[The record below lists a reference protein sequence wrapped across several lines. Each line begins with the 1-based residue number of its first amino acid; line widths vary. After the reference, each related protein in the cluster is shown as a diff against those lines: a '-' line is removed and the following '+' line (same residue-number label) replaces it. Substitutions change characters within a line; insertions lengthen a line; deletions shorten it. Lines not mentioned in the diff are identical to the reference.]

1 MKQILHTALFLGLLL
16 FVARCDSSEPQA
28 EPTPTTGSIAGRVS
42 LAPGVAGSIDNTRV
56 AAYKDFADWANDRVL
71 KQVAAASNGNYAI
84 NDLPPGSYYVD
95 AWKDNN
101 NSAQWDSGDYLQVYG
116 SGSYPA
122 YQPSPVSVEAGKVTT
137 INMELIIIP

>member
-1 MKQILHTALFLGLLL
+1 LVLVLAVTG
-16 FVARCDSSEPQA
+16 CDQTETEP

-42 LAPGVAGSIDNTRV
+42 LAPGVAGSVDNTRV
-56 AAYKDFADWANDRVL
+56 ACYKDYADWANDRVL
-71 KQVAAASNGNYAI
+71 KQVGAASNGNYAL
-84 NDLPPGSYYVD
+84 NQLPPGTYYVD

-101 NSAQWDSGDYLQVYG
+101 NTANWDTGDYLQVYG

-122 YQPSPVSVEAGKVTT
+122 YQPSPVSVEAGKTTT